1 MTGPQDRVHELKTRQ
16 CYYGSSMVCK
26 LNSIDGLMHYKVY
39 AWINQGTTDNK
50 SLVLEGRYNNEDPN
64 ELFQVALLQMG
75 LKGIK
80 CGKPVNKDSLELR
93 S

>member
-1 MTGPQDRVHELKTRQ
+1 MTGPADRIHELTTRQ
-16 CYYGSSMVCK
+16 IYNGSSMVCK
-26 LNSIDGLMHYKVY
+26 LNSVNGKWHYKVY

-80 CGKPVNKDSLELR
+80 CGKPVNVSQRSLT
-93 S
+93 

>member
-1 MTGPQDRVHELKTRQ
+1 MSNQQDRIHELKVRQ
-16 CYYGSSMVCK
+16 VFYGSSMVCK
-26 LNSIDGLMHYKVY
+26 LNSVNGEMHYKIY
-39 AWINQGTTDNK
+39 AWINQGITDNK

-80 CGKPVNKDSLELR
+80 CGKPVNVSQKESI
-93 S
+93 